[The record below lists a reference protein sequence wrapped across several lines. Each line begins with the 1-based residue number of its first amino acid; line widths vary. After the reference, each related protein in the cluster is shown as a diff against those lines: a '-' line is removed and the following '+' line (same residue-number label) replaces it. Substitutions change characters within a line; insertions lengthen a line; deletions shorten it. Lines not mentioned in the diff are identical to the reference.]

1 MQKLKSHKYE
11 GKNQEEVINS
21 ALKDLNASTNEVY
34 TNVKEEITG
43 SIFKSKKYKVE
54 VIVCWNILL
63 CRRNECKVIV
73 TYRLFWAVKC
83 QNTLKNT
90 FD

>member
-1 MQKLKSHKYE
+1 MLELKSHKYE

-54 VIVCWNILL
+54 VI
-63 CRRNECKVIV
+63 
-73 TYRLFWAVKC
+73 
-83 QNTLKNT
+83 LKEDLIEYIKNYLKEKLI
-90 FD
+90 